1 MSKNLLPKKYSE
13 YLGLGAEIAASL
25 FIPIITGYYLDEYF
39 DTSPLLVLA
48 GILLAIIIFGF
59 TIIRI
64 SKKLSEDETGKK

>member
-1 MSKNLLPKKYSE
+1 LSQNLLPKKYKQ

-39 DTSPLLVLA
+39 DTSPFLVLA

-59 TIIRI
+59 TIVRI
-64 SKKLSEDETGKK
+64 SKNIDEDEVGKS

>member
-1 MSKNLLPKKYSE
+1 LSKNLLPKIYSE

-39 DTSPLLVLA
+39 DTSPLLVLV

-59 TIIRI
+59 TIVRI

>member
-1 MSKNLLPKKYSE
+1 MSKNPLPKKYSE

-25 FIPIITGYYLDEYF
+25 FIPIMVGYYLDEYF

-59 TIIRI
+59 TIVRI
-64 SKKLSEDETGKK
+64 SKKLSEDENGEK